1 MINKYVI
8 VRDDKAGVF
17 FGILSKKENNEL
29 TLTEVRKIYHWSGAN
44 TVEDLAMFG
53 VKNPEDCRITVKV
66 PLIVLSNFN
75 QILPCSEESIK
86 SLGNVFVW
94 KK

>member
-17 FGILSKKENNEL
+17 FGILSKKKGTEL
-29 TLTEVRKIYHWSGAN
+29 TLIEVRKIYYWSGAN
-44 TVEDLAMFG
+44 TVEDLAIFG
-53 VKNPEDCRITVKV
+53 VKNPENCKITVKV

-75 QILPCSEESIK
+75 EILPCSEESIK
-86 SLGNVFVW
+86 SLSNVFIW